1 MENLGKVVVGLG
13 VVVVVAGLVLWFA
26 GDKLSWFGRL
36 PGDIRIERPGFSC
49 FFPIT
54 TMIIISLALSI
65 LLSILSRFFNR

>member
-1 MENLGKVVVGLG
+1 MAPLGKAVVGIGAML
-13 VVVVVAGLVLWFA
+13 VIIGLIFWFA

-54 TMIIISLALSI
+54 TMIIVSIVLSI
-65 LLSILSRFFNR
+65 LLSLLSRFFK

>member
-1 MENLGKVVVGLG
+1 MAPLGKAVVSIGAMLVIIGLIF
-13 VVVVVAGLVLWFA
+13 WFA

-54 TMIIISLALSI
+54 TMIIVSIVLSI
-65 LLSILSRFFNR
+65 LLSLLSRFFK

>member
-1 MENLGKVVVGLG
+1 MGIGATLIIIGL
-13 VVVVVAGLVLWFA
+13 LFWFA

-54 TMIIISLALSI
+54 TMIIVSIVLSI
-65 LLSILSRFFNR
+65 LLSLLSRFFK